1 MSFCILSNYQTEYK
15 QKRLL
20 ILEKKFKNSLL
31 FLKLDCK
38 MGKEDIVKV
47 IHSLEFAI
55 SMLLYVG
62 LLLTINHYRLEID
75 IL

>member
-20 ILEKKFKNSLL
+20 ILEKKFKNSLF

-38 MGKEDIVKV
+38 IEKEDVVKV
-47 IHSLEFAI
+47 IHSLDFAV

-62 LLLTINHYRLEID
+62 LLLTINHYRLAID